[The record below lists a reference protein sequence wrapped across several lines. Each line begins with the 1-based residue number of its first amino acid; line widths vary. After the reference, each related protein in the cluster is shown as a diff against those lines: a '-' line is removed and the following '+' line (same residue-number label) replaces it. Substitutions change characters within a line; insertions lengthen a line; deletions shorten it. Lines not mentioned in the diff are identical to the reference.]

1 METLDKESQEEEIII
16 ETDDEEFN
24 YLAEELQ

>member
-16 ETDDEEFN
+16 ETDDEEFD